1 MKKYIIPFV
10 MLMTAL
16 SIASC
21 KKFLK
26 EELVSSLTQD
36 YYTTDQGLE
45 DLVRSAYTPLRY
57 KFEGEQAYALWNFGT
72 DEFIE
77 GDQFN
82 YEFYNSFSAALNSG
96 EGLINNLW
104 TNDYQGIGRCNLGIE
119 LLPAFKS
126 TTSKTLST
134 QAQITQRVAELRF
147 LRGYYYFQMVQQY
160 GGVPL
165 VLSSAKDKVTDFPRA
180 STANVYKQILTDMRY
195 AEANLAATTTEQGR
209 ITKGCAQHFLAKVY
223 LTRGSAV
230 TDVRGQQ
237 PTDMDST
244 IYYANQVI
252 NGGNYVLE
260 ADYMNLWNGVYPAGY
275 PKVVTPDIGKNGT
288 PPSGDYSK
296 FQTAQAS
303 KEIILAAQFI
313 KDLTINGTSGNRTHE
328 YYICQYDVGIPGL
341 IRNADN
347 FNGRPYRRLG
357 PSDYTIDLFDRK
369 NDSRFYK
376 SFRTVFYSNTNTSV
390 PKFSAADAPT
400 PALVGQLKYGIGDT
414 AALFIANSKT
424 NPLTSAQIAKYR
436 YTVFARYYQATAG
449 GPILQGFNNNKYLTL
464 AKLLDPVRVTSDYN
478 EERGVRNGIL
488 ARLAET
494 YLMAAEAYGRKGDYV
509 NALIYVN
516 KIRQRA
522 AYHAGEFKNPQTYM
536 FDGGTANDVTDTYPA
551 LMATDVLFTT
561 NAASEQYPATVVST
575 PQRFIHFML
584 NERTRELAGEF
595 YRWEDLART
604 ETFFDRTKLFNKDA
618 VNIKDYNKLR
628 PIPQIQIDATTL
640 NGSAMT
646 PDQKKAY
653 QNPGY

>member
-1 MKKYIIPFV
+1 MKKYIIPFM

-36 YYTTDQGLE
+36 YYNTDQGLE

-57 KFEGEQAYALWNFGT
+57 KFEGEQAYALFNFGT

-82 YEFYNSFSAALNSG
+82 YEFYNSFSAALNPG

-104 TNDYQGIGRCNLGIE
+104 TNNYQGIGRCNLGLE
-119 LLPAFKS
+119 LLPGFKS

-134 QAQITQRVAELRF
+134 QAQITQRLAELRF

-160 GGVPL
+160 GGIPL
-165 VLSSAKDKVTDFPRA
+165 VLASAKNKETDFARA
-180 STANVYKQILTDMRY
+180 SVADVYKQIINDMRY
-195 AEANLAATTTEQGR
+195 AEANLTPTNSEAGR

-230 TDVRGQQ
+230 TEARGQQ

-252 NGGNYVLE
+252 NSGNYILE
-260 ADYMNLWNGVYPAGY
+260 PDYMNLWYGVYPAGY
-275 PKVVTPDIGKNGT
+275 PKVATPDIGKNGT
-288 PPSGDYSK
+288 APSGDYAK

-313 KDLTINGTSGNRTHE
+313 KDLTMNGTSGNRTHE

-376 SFRTVFYSNTNTSV
+376 SFRTVFYSNTNTGV
-390 PKFSAADAPT
+390 PKFSAADAPN
-400 PALVGQLKYGIGDT
+400 PSLVGQLKFGIGDT

-424 NPLTSAQIAKYR
+424 NPLTSAQLAKYR
-436 YTVFARYYQATAG
+436 YTVYCRYYQATAG

-464 AKLLDPVRVTSDYN
+464 AKLLDPVRVTTDYN

-494 YLMAAEAYGRKGDYV
+494 YLIAAEAYGRKGDYAT
-509 NALIYVN
+509 ALTYVN

-522 AYHAGEFKNPQTYM
+522 AYHAGEYKNPQVYM
-536 FDGGTANDVTDTYPA
+536 FDGGTPGDASDTYPQ
-551 LMATDVLFTT
+551 LMATTALFTT
-561 NAASEQYPATVVST
+561 NAASEQYPPSATT
-575 PQRFIHFML
+575 DAQRFIHFML

-604 ETFFDRTKLFNKDA
+604 ETFYERTKLYNKDA

-628 PIPQIQIDATTL
+628 PIPQIQIDATTI
-640 NGSAMT
+640 NGT
-646 PDQKKAY
+646 PMSSDQKKAY